1 VSTTSRRS
9 VALRVEAQF
18 GARRPWV
25 PAAAAL
31 RRWARVA
38 YASTADA
45 SLRRTP
51 EPRVCIRV
59 VGSAESR
66 RLNRSYRGKDTPT
79 NVLSFPAS
87 ELERASDGALGDLAI
102 CAPVVA
108 REARAQ
114 DKPLAAHWA
123 HMVVHGV
130 LHLLGHDH
138 RHDREAR
145 RMERAEVEILRA
157 FGYQNPYLR
166 VVTSR
171 A

>member
-1 VSTTSRRS
+1 VSIASTGSA
-9 VALRVEAQF
+9 ALRVETQF
-18 GARRPWV
+18 AARRPWV
-25 PAAAAL
+25 PAAASL

-38 YASTADA
+38 YASAADA
-45 SLRRTP
+45 APRRAP
-51 EPRVCIRV
+51 SARVCIRV

-66 RLNRSYRGKDTPT
+66 RLNRNYCGKDVST

-87 ELERASDGALGDLAI
+87 QLERASDGALGDLAI

-108 REARAQ
+108 REAREQ
-114 DKPLAAHWA
+114 DKALAAHWA
-123 HMVVHGV
+123 HMVVHGL

-138 RHDREAR
+138 RHDGEAR

-171 A
+171 P